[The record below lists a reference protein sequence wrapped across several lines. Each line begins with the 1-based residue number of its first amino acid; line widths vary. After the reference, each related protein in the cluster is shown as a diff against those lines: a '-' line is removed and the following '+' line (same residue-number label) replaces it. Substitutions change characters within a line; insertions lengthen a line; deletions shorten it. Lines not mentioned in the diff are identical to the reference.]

1 MSPYLLRGPA
11 CISFSGGRTSGYM
24 LAQILEAHG
33 GQLPPDVHVVF
44 ANTGKE
50 RPETLDFVHEC
61 ATRWG
66 VPIRWVE
73 YVPDKPLF
81 REVTHATASRNGE
94 PFAALIERKRAL
106 PNQDQRWCTIEMK
119 ILPAKRLMRSLGYDR
134 WTNLVGLRADEPT
147 RVANRKSKEP
157 DPRYDLAFPL
167 HAAGVAR
174 PDVLAW
180 WARQQFDLRARE
192 SNCDLCFM
200 KGQAIRLATLQREPH
215 LADWW
220 IERERERQATFVSPK
235 REPGG
240 YAVLVNVARRLT
252 LPLLLEDEGAV
263 SCACTD

>member
-1 MSPYLLRGPA
+1 MNTYLLTGPT

-24 LAQILEAHG
+24 LAKIIEAHG
-33 GQLPPDVHVVF
+33 GQIPPDAHVIF

-50 RPETLDFVHEC
+50 RPETLDFAHEC

-66 VPIRWVE
+66 VRVRWVE
-73 YVPDKPLF
+73 WRLEKPRF
-81 REVTHATASRNGE
+81 REVTYETASRNGE
-94 PFAALIERKRAL
+94 PFAALIERKQAL
-106 PNQDQRWCTIEMK
+106 PNQDQRWCTVEMK

-134 WTNLVGLRADEPT
+134 WVNLVGLRADEAG
-147 RVANRKSKEP
+147 RVANRKGKEP

-167 HAAGVAR
+167 HAAGVTRA
-174 PDVLAW
+174 DVLAW
-180 WARQQFDLRARE
+180 WARQPFDLRARE

-200 KGQAIRLATLQREPH
+200 KGQALRLATLQREPH

-220 IERERERQATFVSPK
+220 AERERERDATFVSPK

-240 YAVLVNVARRLT
+240 YAMMVKVARRIT
-252 LPLLLEDEGAV
+252 LPLFSDESEGV

>member
-11 CISFSGGRTSGYM
+11 CVSFSGGRTSGYM

-33 GQLPPDVHVVF
+33 GHLPPDVHVVF

-73 YVPDKPLF
+73 YVHNKPLF

-94 PFAALIERKRAL
+94 PFAALCEHKQAL
-106 PNQDQRWCTIEMK
+106 PNQDQRWCTVEMK
-119 ILPAKRLMRSLGYDR
+119 IKPAKRLMVSLGHKH
-134 WTNLVGLRADEPT
+134 WINAVGLRADEAN
-147 RVANRKSKEP
+147 RVANRKGKEP
-157 DPRYDLAFPL
+157 DPRYDLVFPL
-167 HAAGVAR
+167 HAAGVTRA
-174 PDVLAW
+174 DVLAW
-180 WARQQFDLRARE
+180 WRRQPFDLRAKD

-200 KGQAIRLATLQREPH
+200 KGQALRLSILQSEPER
-215 LADWW
+215 ADWW

-240 YAVLVNVARRLT
+240 YAMMVKAARRVT
-252 LPLLLEDEGAV
+252 LPLVFDEPEGV